1 MLTLSDTVRGNLRD
15 EDVLGPDGL
24 NQSGDSDRLL
34 RPWLPEAALHAIG
47 IRSLVGASTSVGRYP
62 LCVLAPQ

>member
-1 MLTLSDTVRGNLRD
+1 VLTLSDTVRGSLRD
-15 EDVLGPDGL
+15 EDHLGSGGL
-24 NQSGDSDRLL
+24 NQPSNSDCLL